1 MKKILLFVTALLLSF
16 GMYAQN
22 ATPNRLLI
30 HHNNTTSGLILNNVD
45 SLTFANVQ
53 GEVAAD
59 LEILEYNLEEVL
71 LKVTRTA
78 SCVAFKIAVEP
89 TVKIASMSDYSLA
102 QYIDND
108 SENAYYQDF
117 ESAQLSGVELLAST
131 EYTIATVG
139 IDQYG
144 ILCDVRKAEFTTP
157 DEELV
162 GAPEV
167 KAELVEANHYDFTVK
182 FTPNEDVSKYSVVA
196 AEKGQMQSQYEMF
209 APMMGFSNIGE
220 MIKAWGLQYTEE
232 ATYTWTSMAPGTV
245 YEVFIQAWD
254 AEDVMAPHTVFE
266 LTTKSLGGEG
276 TAEVAITIGKYTLG
290 EWLDEEGNPV
300 MLPSQF
306 ITYTPNDQTSAYRF
320 GVYLASNYD
329 AEAEAIKEELC
340 SDPPMPTMGW
350 FFYEELTTDYQINP
364 NLECVVIA
372 AAKNANGEWGPV
384 TEVRFTTP
392 SDVTSKSASK
402 DIISRNFKSENEAGK
417 IPVIKQ
423 KNKLQLK

>member
-254 AEDVMAPHTVFE
+254 AEDVMAPHSVFE

-290 EWLDEEGNPV
+290 EWLDEEGNPT

-329 AEAEAIKEELC
+329 AEAEAIKEDLC

-364 NLECVVIA
+364 NLNCVVIA

>member
-320 GVYLASNYD
+320 EVYLASDYD

>member
-78 SCVAFKIAVEP
+78 SCVAFKIVVEP

-290 EWLDEEGNPV
+290 EWLDEEGNPT